1 MITVQALPATQA
13 LRVPVTESQIKE
25 FVAGLFKDGKS
36 PLTTF
41 GTSWEQLEILER
53 NIEKK
58 MTLFDEV
65 KSAQLRFRK
74 EAVKG
79 SETAKVYVKL
89 FTTLIGESQVDGK
102 DPSDEHLI
110 KVIQKFVKNAN
121 EVLKVRPGDIEAGL
135 EVEALKQ
142 FLPTMITTEQIYE
155 AIKGSEDLNKGAKI
169 GLVKLYCAEHN
180 VLFDGKL
187 VSSLV

>member
-1 MITVQALPATQA
+1 M
-13 LRVPVTESQIKE
+13 
-25 FVAGLFKDGKS
+25 
-36 PLTTF
+36 
-41 GTSWEQLEILER
+41 
-53 NIEKK
+53 
-58 MTLFDEV
+58 LFDEI

-102 DPSDEHLI
+102 APSDEHLI

-135 EVEALKQ
+135 EIEALKE
-142 FLPTMITTEQIYE
+142 FLPQTITVAQIYE

-169 GLVKLYCAEHN
+169 GLVKIFCQENNL
-180 VLFDGKL
+180 LFDGKL